1 MRRPSSAGP
10 KTRSS
15 ATSSSWKRW
24 WRIWKSAKRFLF
36 FSVNHLRFNLYHP
49 AHYVSAHLS
58 VSSSVGCHAQKR
70 NWVHIILGKNLLYN
84 SVYAIKKSSV
94 CICSTHL
101 EFGWVHIYFLHAL
114 LPIYCRPVVSFY
126 RFYTS
131 QIYFSFSSAL
141 LFVGCWFLIFR
152 WSFDGNS
159 RHIAFGSQPDSVTT
173 VASNTRG
180 ATTQADGC
188 IKQDVFRYFFSAC
201 NVAFIL

>member
-1 MRRPSSAGP
+1 MRFSDFVQSGSGSWRRTWKTWLMRRPSSAGP

-101 EFGWVHIYFLHAL
+101 EFDWVHIFFLHAL
-114 LPIYCRPVVSFY
+114 LPIYCRRLCGLILS
-126 RFYTS
+126 
-131 QIYFSFSSAL
+131 L
-141 LFVGCWFLIFR
+141 LYVTNIF
-152 WSFDGNS
+152 
-159 RHIAFGSQPDSVTT
+159 
-173 VASNTRG
+173 
-180 ATTQADGC
+180 
-188 IKQDVFRYFFSAC
+188 
-201 NVAFIL
+201 